1 MKRVTGYAGD
11 YIHHMAEIATD
22 LTDSLSTQGERRLT
36 IALVWPKGFDPTYS
50 IPLPYGYFKNNLD
63 KDRYEIVIIDNAI
76 EGRSCRDS
84 SFLEE
89 LRACDPDVVGVS
101 TWSPMFIEAL
111 EVLQVAKEIK
121 PSVVTVMGGAHAS
134 SYFKR
139 IIGTPQIDFIIRG
152 EAERSFGEFLDQLQT
167 TTPDWTT
174 VKGLVYPVDDG
185 YEYNDPDLNQD
196 LDSIAI
202 PDYEAIQL
210 ERYVK
215 AGYRWNSPPTGNA
228 PIWVT
233 RGCPYR
239 CQYCAAPDLNGRPV
253 RTHSIEYMMNW
264 IKYLYDTRKVRWFN
278 IIDDNFTYHVK
289 YAKEFCRAVIDLDLD
304 GVGFGTP
311 NGVRMERGDPELWQ
325 LMKQAGWQTLMVA
338 PESGSAHTLAL
349 MKKDLAVGLVPKA
362 VQDIRNAGLKVQGF
376 FIIGYPGETIED
388 LEESVKLIM
397 DCKFNF
403 VFLNSFQ
410 PLPGTPVYDAL
421 VEQGEI
427 PDGLLPNSYSDG
439 KKAYIA
445 KELKD
450 FNYSKFILMTHLKMM
465 WNDPGNIPFHFS
477 LMFKRFSPTFVLK
490 KVGMIF
496 WNMCFPKQQI
506 KNDVVFEPMHHTG
519 QVVAST
525 VLGSK

>member
-1 MKRVTGYAGD
+1 M
-11 YIHHMAEIATD
+11 
-22 LTDSLSTQGERRLT
+22 
-36 IALVWPKGFDPTYS
+36 
-50 IPLPYGYFKNNLD
+50 
-63 KDRYEIVIIDNAI
+63 
-76 EGRSCRDS
+76 
-84 SFLEE
+84 
-89 LRACDPDVVGVS
+89 
-101 TWSPMFIEAL
+101 
-111 EVLQVAKEIK
+111 
-121 PSVVTVMGGAHAS
+121 
-134 SYFKR
+134 
-139 IIGTPQIDFIIRG
+139 
-152 EAERSFGEFLDQLQT
+152 
-167 TTPDWTT
+167 
-174 VKGLVYPVDDG
+174 DDG
-185 YEYNDPDLNQD
+185 YEYNEPDLSQD
-196 LDSIAI
+196 LDSIKI

-215 AGYRWNSPPTGNA
+215 VGYRWNSPPTGNA

-253 RTHSIEYMMNW
+253 RTHSIEYMMDW

-289 YAKEFCRAVIDLDLD
+289 YAKEFCRAVIDLNLK

-325 LMKQAGWQTLMVA
+325 LMKQAGWKTLMVA
-338 PESGSAHTLAL
+338 PESGSAHTLEL

-376 FIIGYPGETIED
+376 FILGYPGERIED

-410 PLPGTPVYDAL
+410 PLPGTPVYDGL
-421 VEQGEI
+421 VEKGEI

-445 KELKD
+445 KELED
-450 FNYSKFILMTHLKMM
+450 FNFSKFILMTHLKMM
-465 WNDPGNIPFHFS
+465 WNDPANIPYHLS
-477 LMFKRFSPTFVLK
+477 LMFKLFSPKLVVK
-490 KVGMIF
+490 KVAMIF

-506 KNDVVFEPMHHTG
+506 KNDVVFEPMHQTG

-525 VLGSK
+525 VLSSK